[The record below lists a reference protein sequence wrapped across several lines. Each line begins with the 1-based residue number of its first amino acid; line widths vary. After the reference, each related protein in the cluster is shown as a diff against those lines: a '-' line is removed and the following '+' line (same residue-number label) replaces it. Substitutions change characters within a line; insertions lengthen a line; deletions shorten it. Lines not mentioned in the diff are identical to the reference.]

1 MSRPAGSDRAE
12 EEYSS
17 ALFCPVPEAGRYSA
31 GALPTD
37 GSSCAAPPVCG
48 FPAGCGGAERRL
60 DVPERN
66 KVDAETTGGR
76 NAFVVRGTICRIGGV
91 SSSIRRGSSPC
102 ADRFG
107 GRCGPPVV
115 KSGRRQKLLFFL
127 ADLPFVAC
135 GRDRSGCDRMKS
147 AARDDGLPH
156 ATCYAGGG
164 TDVKKRRPREGAVKS
179 ECRSYYCWLRMR
191 IAASRI
197 VVSSSV
203 TTPPS
208 GPCSTWMPTFPLAS

>member
-17 ALFCPVPEAGRYSA
+17 ALFLSGAVAGRYSSD
-31 GALPTD
+31 ALPT
-37 GSSCAAPPVCG
+37 GIVARAAAACRKSVG
-48 FPAGCGGAERRL
+48 RRRRGKAARRAG
-60 DVPERN
+60 
-66 KVDAETTGGR
+66 TTGSRRVSVACG
-76 NAFVVRGTICRIGGV
+76 AICRIGDGR
-91 SSSIRRGSSPC
+91 SSIRHGLSPC

-107 GRCGPPVV
+107 GRCGPPAVE
-115 KSGRRQKLLFFL
+115 SGWRQKLLFFL
-127 ADLPFVAC
+127 ADLPFVVC
-135 GRDRSGCDRMKS
+135 GRDRSGRDRMKS
-147 AARDDGLPH
+147 AVRDGGLPN
-156 ATCYAGGG
+156 AARYADAGRTLKDG
-164 TDVKKRRPREGAVKS
+164 PAREPLNLT
-179 ECRSYYCWLRMR
+179 CRSYYCWLRMR

>member
-17 ALFCPVPEAGRYSA
+17 ALFLSGAAAGRYSSD
-31 GALPTD
+31 ALPT
-37 GSSCAAPPVCG
+37 GIVARTAAACRKSVG
-48 FPAGCGGAERRL
+48 RRRRGKAARRAG
-60 DVPERN
+60 
-66 KVDAETTGGR
+66 TTGSRRVSVACGIGDGR
-76 NAFVVRGTICRIGGV
+76 
-91 SSSIRRGSSPC
+91 SSIRHGLSPY
-102 ADRFG
+102 ADRFR
-107 GRCGPPVV
+107 GRCGPPAVE
-115 KSGRRQKLLFFL
+115 SGWRQRLLFFL

-135 GRDRSGCDRMKS
+135 GQDRSGCDRMKS
-147 AARDDGLPH
+147 AARDSGLPN
-156 ATCYAGGG
+156 AARYADAGR
-164 TDVKKRRPREGAVKS
+164 TLKKDGPAREPLNLT
-179 ECRSYYCWLRMR
+179 CRSYYCWLRMR

>member
-17 ALFCPVPEAGRYSA
+17 ALFLSGAAAGRYSSD
-31 GALPTD
+31 ALPT
-37 GSSCAAPPVCG
+37 GIVARTAAACRKSVG
-48 FPAGCGGAERRL
+48 RRRRGKAARRAG
-60 DVPERN
+60 
-66 KVDAETTGGR
+66 TTGSRRVSVACGIGDGR
-76 NAFVVRGTICRIGGV
+76 
-91 SSSIRRGSSPC
+91 SSIRHGLSPNS
-102 ADRFG
+102 DRCR
-107 GRCGPPVV
+107 GRCGPPAVE
-115 KSGRRQKLLFFL
+115 SGWRQRLLFFL

-135 GRDRSGCDRMKS
+135 GQDRSGCDRMKS
-147 AARDDGLPH
+147 AARDSGLPN
-156 ATCYAGGG
+156 AARYADAGR
-164 TDVKKRRPREGAVKS
+164 TLKKDGPAREPLNLT
-179 ECRSYYCWLRMR
+179 CRSYYCWLRMR

>member
-17 ALFCPVPEAGRYSA
+17 ALFCPVPTGIVARTAAACRKSVGRRRRGKAARRAG
-31 GALPTD
+31 
-37 GSSCAAPPVCG
+37 
-48 FPAGCGGAERRL
+48 
-60 DVPERN
+60 
-66 KVDAETTGGR
+66 TTGSR
-76 NAFVVRGTICRIGGV
+76 RVSVACGTICRIGGGR
-91 SSSIRRGSSPC
+91 SSIRHGLSPC

-107 GRCGPPVV
+107 GRCGPPAV
-115 KSGRRQKLLFFL
+115 KSGWRQRLLFFL

-135 GRDRSGCDRMKS
+135 GRDCSGRDRMKS
-147 AARDDGLPH
+147 SARDGGLPNAARYADAGRTLKKDGP
-156 ATCYAGGG
+156 A
-164 TDVKKRRPREGAVKS
+164 REPLNLT
-179 ECRSYYCWLRMR
+179 CRSYYCWLRMR

>member
-17 ALFCPVPEAGRYSA
+17 ALFLSGAVAGRYSSD
-31 GALPTD
+31 ALPT
-37 GSSCAAPPVCG
+37 GIVARAAAACRKSVG
-48 FPAGCGGAERRL
+48 RRRRGKAARRAG
-60 DVPERN
+60 
-66 KVDAETTGGR
+66 TTGSR
-76 NAFVVRGTICRIGGV
+76 RVSVACGTICRIGGGR
-91 SSSIRRGSSPC
+91 SSIRHGLSPC

-107 GRCGPPVV
+107 GRCGPPAV
-115 KSGRRQKLLFFL
+115 KSGWRQRLLFFL

-135 GRDRSGCDRMKS
+135 GRDRSGRDRMKS
-147 AARDDGLPH
+147 AARDGGLPN
-156 ATCYAGGG
+156 AARYADAGR
-164 TDVKKRRPREGAVKS
+164 TLKKDGPAREPLNLT
-179 ECRSYYCWLRMR
+179 CRSYYCWLRMR

>member
-1 MSRPAGSDRAE
+1 MSRLAGSDRAE

-17 ALFCPVPEAGRYSA
+17 ALFCPVPWRAGIRPMRFRRASIARTAAACRKSVGRRRRGKAARRA
-31 GALPTD
+31 G
-37 GSSCAAPPVCG
+37 
-48 FPAGCGGAERRL
+48 
-60 DVPERN
+60 
-66 KVDAETTGGR
+66 TTGSR
-76 NAFVVRGTICRIGGV
+76 RVSVACGTICRIGGGR
-91 SSSIRRGSSPC
+91 SSIRHGLSPC

-107 GRCGPPVV
+107 GRCGPPAV
-115 KSGRRQKLLFFL
+115 KSGWRQRLLFFL
-127 ADLPFVAC
+127 VDLPFVAC

-147 AARDDGLPH
+147 AARDGGLPN
-156 ATCYAGGG
+156 AARYADAGR
-164 TDVKKRRPREGAVKS
+164 TLKKDGPAREPLNLT
-179 ECRSYYCWLRMR
+179 CRSYYCWLRMR

>member
-17 ALFCPVPEAGRYSA
+17 ALFLSGAVAGRYSSD
-31 GALPTD
+31 ALPT
-37 GSSCAAPPVCG
+37 GIVARAAAACRKSVG
-48 FPAGCGGAERRL
+48 RRRRGKAARRAG
-60 DVPERN
+60 
-66 KVDAETTGGR
+66 TTGSRRVSVACG
-76 NAFVVRGTICRIGGV
+76 AICRIGDGR
-91 SSSIRRGSSPC
+91 SSIRHGLSPC

-107 GRCGPPVV
+107 GRCGPPAVE
-115 KSGRRQKLLFFL
+115 SGWRQKLLFFL
-127 ADLPFVAC
+127 ADLPFVVC
-135 GRDRSGCDRMKS
+135 GRDRSGRDRIKS
-147 AARDDGLPH
+147 SARDGGLPNAARYADAGRTLKKDGP
-156 ATCYAGGG
+156 A
-164 TDVKKRRPREGAVKS
+164 REPLNLT
-179 ECRSYYCWLRMR
+179 CRSYYCWLRMR

>member
-17 ALFCPVPEAGRYSA
+17 ALFLSGAVAGRYSSD
-31 GALPTD
+31 ALPT
-37 GSSCAAPPVCG
+37 GIVARAAAACRKSVG
-48 FPAGCGGAERRL
+48 RRRRGKAARRAG
-60 DVPERN
+60 
-66 KVDAETTGGR
+66 TTGSRRVSVACG
-76 NAFVVRGTICRIGGV
+76 AICRIGDGR
-91 SSSIRRGSSPC
+91 SSIRHGLSPC

-107 GRCGPPVV
+107 GRCGPPAVE
-115 KSGRRQKLLFFL
+115 SGWRQKLLFFL
-127 ADLPFVAC
+127 ADLPFVVC
-135 GRDRSGCDRMKS
+135 GRDRSGRDRMKS
-147 AARDDGLPH
+147 AVRDGGLPN
-156 ATCYAGGG
+156 AARYADAGR
-164 TDVKKRRPREGAVKS
+164 TLKKDGPAREPLKLT
-179 ECRSYYCWLRMR
+179 CRSYYCWLRMR

>member
-17 ALFCPVPEAGRYSA
+17 ALFLSGAVAGRYSSD
-31 GALPTD
+31 ALPT
-37 GSSCAAPPVCG
+37 GIVARAAAACRKSVG
-48 FPAGCGGAERRL
+48 RRRRGKAARRAG
-60 DVPERN
+60 
-66 KVDAETTGGR
+66 TTGSRRVSVACG
-76 NAFVVRGTICRIGGV
+76 AICRIGDGR
-91 SSSIRRGSSPC
+91 SSIRHGLSPC

-107 GRCGPPVV
+107 GRCGPPAVE
-115 KSGRRQKLLFFL
+115 SGWRQKLLFFL
-127 ADLPFVAC
+127 ADLPFVVC
-135 GRDRSGCDRMKS
+135 GRDRSGRDRMKS
-147 AARDDGLPH
+147 SARDGGLPNAAR
-156 ATCYAGGG
+156 YADAGR
-164 TDVKKRRPREGAVKS
+164 TLKKAGPAREPLNLT
-179 ECRSYYCWLRMR
+179 CRSYYCWLRMR